1 METVFDR
8 IERAGERELREIMD
22 AVQDRFAVAYPQWD
36 IVYLAVPKDDP
47 NRRKEILQQ
56 AFDTLQISKK

>member
-8 IERAGERELREIMD
+8 IERAGEQELREIMD

-36 IVYLAVPKDDP
+36 IVYVAVPKEDP
-47 NRRKEILQQ
+47 DRRKEILEK
-56 AFDTLQISKK
+56 AFDML